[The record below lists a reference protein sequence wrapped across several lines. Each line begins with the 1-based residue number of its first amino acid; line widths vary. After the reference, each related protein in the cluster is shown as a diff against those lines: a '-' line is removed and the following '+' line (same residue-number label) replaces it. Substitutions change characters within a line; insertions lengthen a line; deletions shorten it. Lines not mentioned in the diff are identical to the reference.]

1 MAQTG
6 PAQLIIYNVL
16 GQKVRTLYNGV
27 LPQGVKKFVWN
38 GKDNAGHQ
46 VASGLY
52 FYQLKTNNVTKTKAV
67 MFIK

>member
-1 MAQTG
+1 
-6 PAQLIIYNVL
+6 VL

-27 LPQGVKKFVWN
+27 LTQGIQKFTWN
-38 GKDNAGHQ
+38 GKDNAGRQ

-52 FYQLKTNNVTKTKAV
+52 FYQLKTQNVTQTKAV